1 MSAAHSAWISM
12 DGLLVIDK
20 PGGCTSHD
28 VVQRVRKI
36 AGTRRVGHGGT
47 LDPEATGVLLVAV
60 GQATRFFPFLAG
72 AEKTYEGSIR
82 FGYATDT
89 YDASGR
95 PTSEERGFDV
105 PEEAVRAAMR
115 SLEGRGFQIPPPYS
129 AKKLRGKP
137 AYELARAGRNVR
149 LEPAPVN
156 VRSFGLRTYHPPF
169 VDFEVRCSAGTYVRS
184 LAHDLGLRLGCGAHL
199 HSLRRTSVGAFTA
212 EQALSLE
219 ELARSAEKGR
229 LPSCLIPLERILPE
243 APVVVIRPEALGRVL
258 NGSALLPNDLAPESA
273 AVLRGEQAGPIKV
286 LEASGKLLA
295 LARPSPG
302 GGELRPFLVLK

>member
-1 MSAAHSAWISM
+1 M
-12 DGLLVIDK
+12 DGLLIIDK

-28 VVQRVRKI
+28 VVQRVRKLT
-36 AGTRRVGHGGT
+36 GTRRVGHGGT
-47 LDPEATGVLLVAV
+47 LDPDATGVLLVAV

-89 YDASGR
+89 YDAAGR

-105 PEEAVRAAMR
+105 PQEAVRAAMR
-115 SLEGRGFQIPPPYS
+115 DFEGRSLQVPPPYS

-137 AYELARAGRNVR
+137 AYELARAGRKIR

-156 VRSFGLRTYHPPF
+156 VRSFRLRTYRPPF
-169 VDFEVRCSAGTYVRS
+169 LDFEVRCSAGTYVRS

-199 HSLRRTSVGAFTA
+199 HSLRRTSVGPFTTEEA
-212 EQALSLE
+212 RTLE
-219 ELARSAEKGR
+219 ELAPSADEGR
-229 LPSCLIPLERILPE
+229 LSACLIPLERMLPG
-243 APVVVIRPEALGRVL
+243 APAIVVRPEALSRVS
-258 NGSALLPNDLAPESA
+258 NGSPLLPDDLAPESA
-273 AVLRGEQAGPIKV
+273 AIVTGERAGPFQV
-286 LEASGKLLA
+286 FGPSGKLLA

-302 GGELRPFLVLK
+302 GGALRPFLVLK